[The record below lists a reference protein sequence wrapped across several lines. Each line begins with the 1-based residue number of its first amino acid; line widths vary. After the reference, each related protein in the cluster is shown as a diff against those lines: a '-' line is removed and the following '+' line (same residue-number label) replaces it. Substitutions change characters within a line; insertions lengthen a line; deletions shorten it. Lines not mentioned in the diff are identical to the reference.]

1 MKVRGLIGLL
11 LRVSGRVSRTK
22 SRNVETRNEQS
33 VDQQYLRENNRK
45 HPQADHLS
53 NPSHRSDP
61 MGRGEGAFRSFFKV
75 VIRSGY
81 CSSPYHK
88 KSALWLRVSGTVSE
102 IKSRNVEK
110 SVPVSRLAKINQRP
124 LLPLPVQRT
133 LYTVCPR
140 SFDAFHIVT
149 YLIK

>member
-45 HPQADHLS
+45 HAHLF

-61 MGRGEGAFRSFFKV
+61 MGRGEGAFRSFFEA

-124 LLPLPVQRT
+124 FLPLPVQRT
-133 LYTVCPR
+133 LCTVCPR